1 MKKLCRRRLLHLVVA
16 YARGA
21 DANSLART
29 FDDCVDPMKVKIPA
43 ALRYIMGVADA
54 MPELR
59 APAAHV
65 TSFCHKNTLQP
76 YVTAGV

>member
-1 MKKLCRRRLLHLVVA
+1 
-16 YARGA
+16 
-21 DANSLART
+21 
-29 FDDCVDPMKVKIPA
+29 MKVKIPA

-76 YVTAGV
+76 PSPQVFKQIYYQLAANFRNLAGSASYPS